1 MFGPFENVQRMVG
14 KLSIPE
20 LTQLA
25 KNPTGSDPNVQFA
38 AVSEIQ
44 RRNAAKAPPNG
55 PGGPE
60 PSVIDKM
67 AMEAMSPA
75 SQPGP
80 VPGDPIASGVAAMMQ
95 QQAGPSGPPQGMSK
109 GGPVHYDKGGGV
121 RGTAGSIINNMQGIS
136 AQLAPNFDTTA
147 MTPEEVQA
155 LMAQFYGNGDYLNE
169 DSQFKDDE
177 VAARR
182 DRNTNLWLALAQ
194 AGFGMASTGN
204 FGQGALMGME
214 QARGALNNYRE
225 DRNGIRDRRSRNRQ
239 ARGAREDRMAGQGLE
254 ALLTDRNRAEQA
266 QQSLLS
272 AASGIA
278 SAGAQIDSAN
288 ARDNNM
294 GLSLDAIADALYEEN
309 KNQTVQDRDERGG
322 LRIRQYSRADAR
334 RDATLMMATGRA
346 GRGRGSAPDDLNE
359 RLRAA
364 LFMADPANMASEE
377 QQAQGRA
384 IVQQIL
390 NGELGNANTSTRGGP
405 SPQGAAAP
413 SEGTFNRGNVRGLD
427 SYQGQRFVPEPNT
440 PYTYDAQGNRVS
452 GQ

>member
-1 MFGPFENVQRMVG
+1 MFGPFENTERMVS

-55 PGGPE
+55 PGGPQ
-60 PSVIDKM
+60 PTVIDQM
-67 AMEAMSPA
+67 AMEAMTPA
-75 SQPGP
+75 SRPGP

-95 QQAGPSGPPQGMSK
+95 QQQAGGPPQGMVK
-109 GGPVHYDKGGGV
+109 GGRV

-136 AQLAPNFDTTA
+136 AQLAPSYDTTA

-155 LMAQFYGNGDYLNE
+155 LMGQFYGDGDYLNE

-194 AGFGMASTGN
+194 AGFGMASTGSL
-204 FGQGALMGME
+204 GQGALMGLE

-225 DRNGIRDRRSRNRQ
+225 DRSGIRDRRSRNRQ

-254 ALLTDRNRAEQA
+254 ALLNDRNRAEQA

-272 AASGIA
+272 ASSGIA

-288 ARDNNM
+288 ARDDNG
-294 GLSLDAIADALYEEN
+294 GLNLSAIADALYEEN
-309 KNQTVQDRDERGG
+309 KDQTVQDRNERGG
-322 LRIRQYSRADAR
+322 FRIRQYSRADAR
-334 RDATLMMATGRA
+334 RDATLMMATGRS
-346 GRGRGSAPDDLNE
+346 RGRGSVPDDASELTRIATSLADPMMDQSNPAYGELVRLYNATAARARSNGMNAPDWG
-359 RLRAA
+359 
-364 LFMADPANMASEE
+364 S
-377 QQAQGRA
+377 AQG
-384 IVQQIL
+384 
-390 NGELGNANTSTRGGP
+390 N
-405 SPQGAAAP
+405 AAP
-413 SEGTFNRGNVRGLD
+413 AEGAFNRNNVRGLD
-427 SYQGQRFVPEPNT
+427 SYQGGRFVPEPNT

>member
-1 MFGPFENVQRMVG
+1 MFGPFENVQRMVS

-25 KNPTGSDPNVQFA
+25 KNPTGQDPNVQFA

-44 RRNAAKAPPNG
+44 RRNAARVPANG
-55 PGGPE
+55 PGGPQ
-60 PSVIDKM
+60 PTVIDQM

-95 QQAGPSGPPQGMSK
+95 QQQAAPAAPQGMAE
-109 GGPVHYDKGGGV
+109 GGRV
-121 RGTAGSIINNMQGIS
+121 RGTAGNIINNMQGIS

-225 DRNGIRDRRSRNRQ
+225 DRSNIRDRRSRNRQ

-266 QQSLLS
+266 NQNLLS

-322 LRIRQYSRADAR
+322 FRIRQYSRADAR

-359 RLRAA
+359 RLRAG
-364 LFMADPANMASEE
+364 LFMADPMNNASEE

-384 IVQQIL
+384 VVQQIL